1 MLYSTP
7 LNGAEYKKFL
17 NQDFQDFQDFQ
28 DEILSNKNIP

>member
-7 LNGAEYKKFL
+7 LNGAEYKKCL